1 MNPPP
6 HGLSGSATPAVSTT
20 VAQARHGSATF
31 SGCDGDWGV
40 APSGHIVVPSA
51 TGSSH
56 AAANGG
62 TSTVGQPGDHRL

>member
-1 MNPPP
+1 
-6 HGLSGSATPAVSTT
+6 

-40 APSGHIVVPSA
+40 APTGHIVVPSA

-62 TSTVGQPGDHRL
+62 TSTMSQPGDRRP